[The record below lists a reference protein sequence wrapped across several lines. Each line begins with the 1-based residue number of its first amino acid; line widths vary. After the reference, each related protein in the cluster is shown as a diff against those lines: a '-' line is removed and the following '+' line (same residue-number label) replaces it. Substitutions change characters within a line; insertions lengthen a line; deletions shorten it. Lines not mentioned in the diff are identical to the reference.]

1 MIGFDEAVARV
12 VGAATPLGIER
23 VGLAEAH
30 GRVLAAP
37 VDAEIS
43 APASDTSAM
52 DGYAVR
58 DADLAA
64 LPARLAIVGDSFPGG
79 GFKGEVEPGSCVRL
93 FTGAPVPIGA
103 DRVVIQEMVRREGD
117 FAIFAEA
124 PGAARHIR
132 RRGSDFEL
140 GDRLLEAGRRL
151 DPRALVAAAGA
162 DMSELEVW
170 RRPRLIVLA
179 TGDELAD
186 PGRAREREGA
196 IPESVALG
204 VAALAESWGAAPV
217 GRRRLRDDLPAME
230 AAAAEA
236 LSEADLV
243 VVTGGASVG
252 ERDHAKR
259 MFESGGLE
267 LIFSKVAIK
276 PGKPVW
282 LGRAQ
287 GRLVMGLPGNPTS
300 ALVTARLLLAP
311 LIAGLTGRD
320 PGEAL
325 RWRRAQLAA
334 ALGPCGSR
342 ETFVRAAAE
351 GAKARP
357 LSNQDSS
364 AQRTLAAA
372 DLLVRRRADA
382 PAAAAGETVEI
393 LDFDAIK

>member
-1 MIGFDEAVARV
+1 MIGFDEAVALV
-12 VGAATPLGIER
+12 AGAATPLGTER

-37 VDAEIS
+37 VDAQVS

-64 LPARLAIVGDSFPGG
+64 LPARLAIVGESFPGG
-79 GFKGEVEPGSCVRL
+79 GFSGEVEPGSCVRL
-93 FTGAPVPIGA
+93 FTGAPVPAGA

-117 FAIFAEA
+117 FATFTEA
-124 PGAARHIR
+124 TGAARHIR

-140 GDRLLEAGRRL
+140 GDRLLQAGRRL

-170 RRPRLIVLA
+170 QRPRLIVLA

-186 PGRAREREGA
+186 PGRARQREGA

-217 GRRRLRDDLPAME
+217 GRRRLRDDLPTMA

-236 LSEADLV
+236 IAAADLV

-252 ERDHAKR
+252 ERDHAR
-259 MFESGGLE
+259 AMFEPAGLE

-282 LGRAQ
+282 LGRVR

-311 LIAGLTGRD
+311 LIAGLTGRN
-320 PGEAL
+320 PAEAL
-325 RWRRAQLAA
+325 RWRRTELAE
-334 ALGPCGSR
+334 ALAPCGMR
-342 ETFVRAAAE
+342 ETFVRAVSD

-364 AQRTLAAA
+364 AQRTLADS
-372 DLLVRRRADA
+372 DLLIRRRVEA
-382 PAAAAGETVEI
+382 PAAPAGENVDV
-393 LDFDAIK
+393 LDF